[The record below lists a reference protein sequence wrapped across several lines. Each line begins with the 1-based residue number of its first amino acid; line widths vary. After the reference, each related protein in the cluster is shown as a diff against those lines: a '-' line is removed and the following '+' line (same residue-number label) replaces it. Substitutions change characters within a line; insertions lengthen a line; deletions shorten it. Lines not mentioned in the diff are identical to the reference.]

1 VSRMRAVFVGVL
13 TFIVLGLGYCIAIG
27 LADR

>member
-27 LADR
+27 LAGR